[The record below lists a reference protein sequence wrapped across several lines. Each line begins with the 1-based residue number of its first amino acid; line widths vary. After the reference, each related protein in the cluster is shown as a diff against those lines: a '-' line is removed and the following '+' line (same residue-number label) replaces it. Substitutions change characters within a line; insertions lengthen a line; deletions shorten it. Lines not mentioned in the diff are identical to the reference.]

1 MRSIQIRARRTA
13 PARASRAELDRI
25 VEPKSGEEFLTE
37 DWERQPLVVHRGRE
51 GRFDDLLSV
60 ADVERLVCS
69 SGIRYPAFRLVKE
82 GDQIPLS
89 AYTADVPWSPRPFT
103 GAADVQRVV
112 EEFESG
118 ATIVLQGLHHHW
130 APLAEFCRGLEAA
143 LGHPVQANS
152 YYTPRGS
159 QGLAVHHDTHDVF
172 VLQVAGE
179 KRWLVYEPAFE
190 LPLRDQKYKRERHGE
205 PGQATHD
212 LVLRAGNVLYL
223 PRGWLHE
230 ALTSDTDSLHITVGV
245 NVYTWIDAMRAAVEG
260 CADDLEFRRAVAED
274 GEQPADL
281 LARLAER
288 LDPEE
293 VLARRRRRFV
303 RTRRP
308 VLGGQ
313 IRQVRA
319 LDDLDLD
326 TELER
331 RPTVIADFE
340 EGHEGV
346 TLAYEGKRVTF
357 PRHATEAV
365 LHCLEAEQPFT
376 AGELRG
382 DLDEPGRL
390 VLVHRL
396 VREGLLR
403 VSEPVRDGRAPGSAA
418 DEPV

>member
-1 MRSIQIRARRTA
+1 MPSIRTQDRLTA
-13 PARASRAELDRI
+13 PVSSAELDRI
-25 VEPKSGEEFLTE
+25 VEPKRCEEFLAE
-37 DWERQPLVVHRGRE
+37 DWQRQPLVVQRGGA

-69 SGIRYPAFRLVKE
+69 GIRYPAFRLVKE
-82 GDQIPLS
+82 GEQIPLS
-89 AYTADVPWSPRPFT
+89 AYTADIPWSPRGFT
-103 GAADVQRVV
+103 GTADVQRVV
-112 EEFESG
+112 EEFEAG

-130 APLAEFCRGLEAA
+130 PPLAEFCRGLEAS

-179 KRWLVYEPAFE
+179 KRWLVYEPVFE
-190 LPLRDQKYKRERHGE
+190 LPLRDQKYKRDRHGE
-205 PGQATHD
+205 PGPAIHD
-212 LVLRAGNVLYL
+212 LVLRSGDVLYL

-230 ALTSDTDSLHITVGV
+230 ALTSEADSLHITVGV
-245 NVYTWIDAMRAAVEG
+245 NVYTWIDAVRAAVDST
-260 CADDLEFRRAVAED
+260 ADDVEFRRAVPED
-274 GEQPADL
+274 GEPEVDL

-288 LDPEE
+288 LEPEQ
-293 VLARRRRRFV
+293 VLARQRQRFV

-319 LDDLDLD
+319 LDELDAQS
-326 TELER
+326 ELER
-331 RPTVIADFE
+331 RPTVIAAVE
-340 EGHEGV
+340 EDDESI

-357 PRHATEAV
+357 PPQASDA
-365 LHCLEAEQPFT
+365 LLYCMEAEGQFT
-376 AGELRG
+376 AEDLPG

-390 VLVHRL
+390 VLVRRL
-396 VREGLLR
+396 VREGFLR
-403 VSEPVRDGRAPGSAA
+403 VISPEPDASE
-418 DEPV
+418 